1 MSKTKRELEPTIEA
15 TLRWPDGW
23 PRTLIEHR
31 ESRNQWKKPV
41 MEYQKAI
48 TKELIAMKVT
58 AASITFNPPSSRD
71 PGVAVWYSLEPAE
84 DVSWQIGLQIDNPSP
99 TLDEIDSAFKRLA
112 VTCHP
117 DTHPHDPG
125 ALEMFKKVNG
135 FRASARAYILGTAAP
150 KLENCIPMDRFV
162 EIKQNLAGVRL
173 FLSYVRGMER
183 LGGPAVVKRIMERT
197 FRAALT
203 AGASSE
209 EKHVATT
216 T

>member
-1 MSKTKRELEPTIEA
+1 MTKRELNPTIES

-31 ESRNQWKKPV
+31 ESRSAWKKPV

-48 TKELIAMKVT
+48 TRELVAMKVT

-71 PGVAVWYSLEPAE
+71 PGVAVWYSLESA
-84 DVSWQIGLQIDNPSP
+84 DDSSWQIGLQIDNPAP
-99 TLDEIDSAFKRLA
+99 TLAEIDSAYKRLA
-112 VTCHP
+112 LKCHP
-117 DTHPHDPG
+117 DTHPDDPS
-125 ALEMFKKVNG
+125 ALEMFKKLSG
-135 FRASARAYILGTAAP
+135 FRETAKSYILGTAAP

-162 EIKQNLAGVRL
+162 DMKQNLAGVRL

-197 FRAALT
+197 FRTALT
-203 AGASSE
+203 AGRSSE
-209 EKHVATT
+209 ENNEAIGA
-216 T
+216 

>member
-1 MSKTKRELEPTIEA
+1 MKKELQPSIES

-31 ESRNQWKKPV
+31 QSRNAWRKAI

-58 AASITFNPPSSRD
+58 AASITFNPPSVRD
-71 PGVAVWYSLEPAE
+71 PGVAVWYSLESAE
-84 DVSWQIGLQIDNPSP
+84 DVSWQIGLQIDNPAP
-99 TLDEIDSAFKRLA
+99 TLDQIDSAFKRLA
-112 VTCHP
+112 LKCHP
-117 DTHPHDPG
+117 DTHPDDPS
-125 ALEMFKKVNG
+125 ALEMFKKINA
-135 FRASARAYILGTAAP
+135 FRDSARAYILGTAAP
-150 KLENCIPMDRFV
+150 RLENCIPMDRFV
-162 EIKQNLAGVRL
+162 DVKQNLAGVRL

-197 FRAALT
+197 FRTALT

-209 EKHVATT
+209 DSHEPAIA
-216 T
+216 

>member
-1 MSKTKRELEPTIEA
+1 MKRDLQPAIES

-31 ESRNQWKKPV
+31 ESRSAWKKPV

-48 TKELIAMKVT
+48 TKELAAMKVT
-58 AASITFNPPSSRD
+58 AASITFNPASSRD
-71 PGVAVWYSLEPAE
+71 PGVAVWYSLESAE
-84 DVSWQIGLQIDNPSP
+84 DVSWQIGLQIDKPSP
-99 TLDEIDSAFKRLA
+99 TLAEIDSAFRKLS
-112 VTCHP
+112 VKCHP
-117 DTHPHDPG
+117 DTHPDDSS
-125 ALEMFKKVNG
+125 ALEMFKKING
-135 FRASARAYILGTAAP
+135 FRMAARAYILGTAAP

-197 FRAALT
+197 FRTALT

-209 EKHVATT
+209 AGNVTTVA
-216 T
+216 

>member
-1 MSKTKRELEPTIEA
+1 MPKRELQPAIES

-31 ESRNQWKKPV
+31 ESRSAWKKPV

-48 TKELIAMKVT
+48 TKELIAMTVT

-71 PGVAVWYSLEPAE
+71 PGVAVWYSLESAD
-84 DVSWQIGLQIDNPSP
+84 DVSWQIGLQIDNPAP
-99 TLDEIDSAFKRLA
+99 TLDEIDAAYKRLA
-112 VTCHP
+112 MKHHP
-117 DTHPHDPG
+117 DRNPDRPD
-125 ALEMFKKVNG
+125 AIEMFKKIG
-135 FRASARAYILGTAAP
+135 AFRESARAYILGTAAP

-197 FRAALT
+197 FRTALT

-209 EKHVATT
+209 VVNV
-216 T
+216 

>member
-1 MSKTKRELEPTIEA
+1 MKARDLQPMIES

-31 ESRNQWKKPV
+31 ESRSAWKKPV

-58 AASITFNPPSSRD
+58 AASITFNSASSRD
-71 PGVAVWYSLEPAE
+71 PGVAVWYSLESAE
-84 DVSWQIGLQIDNPSP
+84 DVSWQIGLQIDNPAP
-99 TLDEIDSAFKRLA
+99 TLDEIDSAYKTLA
-112 VTCHP
+112 LKHHP
-117 DTHPHDPG
+117 DRGGDI
-125 ALEMFKKVNG
+125 EMFKKLSG
-135 FRASARAYILGTAAP
+135 FREAARAYILGTAAP

-162 EIKQNLAGVRL
+162 DMKQNLAGVRL

-197 FRAALT
+197 FRTALT

-209 EKHVATT
+209 VTRETVGA
-216 T
+216 

>member
-1 MSKTKRELEPTIEA
+1 MKRELQPAIEA

-31 ESRNQWKKPV
+31 ESRSAWKKPI

-58 AASITFNPPSSRD
+58 AAAITFNPASSRD
-71 PGVAVWYSLEPAE
+71 PGVAVWYSLESAE
-84 DVSWQIGLQIDNPSP
+84 DVSWQIGLQIDSPAP

-112 VTCHP
+112 IKCHP
-117 DTHPHDPG
+117 DTHPNDPS

-135 FRASARAYILGTAAP
+135 FRDAARAYILGTAAP

-197 FRAALT
+197 FRTALT
-203 AGASSE
+203 AGRSSE
-209 EKHVATT
+209 ESNVASVA
-216 T
+216 